1 MAQAFLS
8 EIGSPLNVRSVFGLQ
23 GNGELGVFD
32 LTLHFNHLEVAEAC
46 QDYWKTKLH
55 KELAL
60 INSSSEY
67 MNPGEY
73 ELIPAHNGYVRIV
86 GAYEWPVPEHEG
98 LAKHL
103 SEKFGGKVFEWR
115 EESFADTYHFGV
127 YEQGVRKFHAQ
138 MDVKISGENAD
149 EIVTTEGNE
158 FAIANGYKPGPE
170 GFKEFGELDAD
181 KITQRLGLKIWD
193 EKGAV
198 EQKTMLLKEG
208 TTVSSTASGQRPRQ

>member
-1 MAQAFLS
+1 
-8 EIGSPLNVRSVFGLQ
+8 
-23 GNGELGVFD
+23 
-32 LTLHFNHLEVAEAC
+32 
-46 QDYWKTKLH
+46 
-55 KELAL
+55 
-60 INSSSEY
+60 
-67 MNPGEY
+67 
-73 ELIPAHNGYVRIV
+73 V

-98 LAKHL
+98 LARHL

-127 YEQGVRKFHAQ
+127 YDQGVRKFHAQ
-138 MDVKISGENAD
+138 MDVKISRENAD

-158 FAIANGYKPGPE
+158 FAIANGYKPGPK

-208 TTVSSTASGQRPRQ
+208 ATVSSTASGQRPRQQ